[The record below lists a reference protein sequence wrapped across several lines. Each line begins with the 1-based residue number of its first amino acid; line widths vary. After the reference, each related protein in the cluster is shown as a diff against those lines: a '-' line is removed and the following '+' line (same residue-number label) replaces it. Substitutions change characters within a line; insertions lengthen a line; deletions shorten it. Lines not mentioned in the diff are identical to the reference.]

1 MSRVVFHK
9 DSIAQMQFQSGI
21 VCARYK
27 TLELL
32 RPDDSGK
39 VQSILAVEIFG
50 VIRALNPFRLT
61 GASRDYIV
69 VASDSGRI
77 VILEYDG
84 TKNMFEKVH
93 QETFGKTGCRRI
105 VPGQYL
111 AVDPKGRAV
120 LIGAIEKQKFVYIL
134 NRDSA
139 ARLTISSPLEAHKS
153 YTLVYAMVGMDVG
166 FENPLFASIE
176 LSYEEVDKDPH
187 AEPPQKMLTL
197 YEMDL
202 GLNHVTRKF
211 ADAVDHSAHAL
222 IAVPGGVDGPSGVN
236 PKRTLT
242 WPSEGLHNGG
252 LDNSEHNYIGHV
264 GDEIL
269 NQEPRSA
276 TGASESET
284 GKSYELLESLGQG
297 SFGQVLKC
305 QVDQR
310 LVALKI
316 IKNRPSYFN
325 QDGSLRGVE
334 GLVRNQG
341 CIEANVLKR
350 LNSCFDPEDQYHIVR
365 MLDCFVFKKHLCIA
379 FELLELNLLEFLKWN
394 SYKGFALPTIQSVTR
409 QLLEA
414 MICVVQASLIHC
426 DLKPENVMVVSMT
439 PIRIKLIDFGS
450 ACTESCPRHAYI
462 QSRFYRS
469 PEVILGLPYGSAIDI
484 WSFRQKG
491 FDRGGGRR
499 PTRRSERQ
507 RPNDWRSLGCIVAEL
522 LLGLPLFPG
531 QCEYDQLR
539 CIVKIMGLPPK
550 EILERRTCK
559 ANSMSRFCL
568 RSGTLQDSCH
578 LETTILETCR
588 EMLSAGSKSKRYF
601 KRVDEAFVSTEEG
614 RGGEECCEGPAEQVT
629 TISTVAST
637 ATTADTE
644 LTVQVEVE
652 VELEGSQANP
662 QGPAQMDVWKEAD
675 HEQRATQMLQV
686 QEPRRTTSW
695 RLKTGDEYENDSNKK
710 AARSRRAWPFTSIEE
725 VVKDVPEENRGCL
738 LQFLMGLFQMDPNG
752 RWTARQALQ
761 HPFINE
767 DAPFSEGFRPPQELR
782 PGAAGLQGLSPNVN
796 VNCRRAKPAPSS
808 TTGTP
813 ASSPNHSSTGSV
825 LSARQTGVS
834 SGPQVPFSPWHLPS
848 PGSASDSATL
858 ASDYSWSN
866 TSGGERT
873 DRGVSKWSDSEFSS
887 ASAGSRE
894 GQRRRRE
901 QKFWKQMQS
910 MTRGHEVSQT
920 DFREARERRGGGG

>member
-1 MSRVVFHK
+1 MAEGTMPMTLPKLLAGAQLSHLQSQETLGTAELREAVRCPASV
-9 DSIAQMQFQSGI
+9 DEDTWIAAQMKEIFVEAVRMVHFMGEFCHESRCPKMCAGDSTEYKWAEEGTAAAPESMPAISYMQRLIDWADRKLLDQALVPCDGSPMPASLRPELATMLRRLFRIYAHAYVHHFAQIQAVGAEAHVNCSFKHFLFFVLEFKLVRMEEMLPLDRDRSSVVTIRCSDGGASLTPADKSCMFLDPVKTSLMKYQVSPGRKHRVPCLKARFGI
-21 VCARYK
+21 VDVYNSCH
-27 TLELL
+27 E
-32 RPDDSGK
+32 
-39 VQSILAVEIFG
+39 
-50 VIRALNPFRLT
+50 
-61 GASRDYIV
+61 
-69 VASDSGRI
+69 
-77 VILEYDG
+77 EY
-84 TKNMFEKVH
+84 
-93 QETFGKTGCRRI
+93 
-105 VPGQYL
+105 
-111 AVDPKGRAV
+111 
-120 LIGAIEKQKFVYIL
+120 VY
-134 NRDSA
+134 S
-139 ARLTISSPLEAHKS
+139 TTS
-153 YTLVYAMVGMDVG
+153 
-166 FENPLFASIE
+166 
-176 LSYEEVDKDPH
+176 
-187 AEPPQKMLTL
+187 
-197 YEMDL
+197 
-202 GLNHVTRKF
+202 
-211 ADAVDHSAHAL
+211 
-222 IAVPGGVDGPSGVN
+222 N

-269 NQEPRSA
+269 NQ
-276 TGASESET
+276 ET

-316 IKNRPSYFN
+316 IKNRPSYF
-325 QDGSLRGVE
+325 
-334 GLVRNQG
+334 NQG

-484 WSFRQKG
+484 WS
-491 FDRGGGRR
+491 
-499 PTRRSERQ
+499 
-507 RPNDWRSLGCIVAEL
+507 LGCIVAEL

-550 EILERRTCK
+550 
-559 ANSMSRFCL
+559 
-568 RSGTLQDSCH
+568 
-578 LETTILETCR
+578 

-825 LSARQTGVS
+825 
-834 SGPQVPFSPWHLPS
+834 
-848 PGSASDSATL
+848 
-858 ASDYSWSN
+858 
-866 TSGGERT
+866 
-873 DRGVSKWSDSEFSS
+873 RG
-887 ASAGSRE
+887 
-894 GQRRRRE
+894 
-901 QKFWKQMQS
+901 
-910 MTRGHEVSQT
+910 
-920 DFREARERRGGGG
+920 

>member
-1 MSRVVFHK
+1 MEEAPREV
-9 DSIAQMQFQSGI
+9 
-21 VCARYK
+21 R
-27 TLELL
+27 
-32 RPDDSGK
+32 
-39 VQSILAVEIFG
+39 
-50 VIRALNPFRLT
+50 
-61 GASRDYIV
+61 
-69 VASDSGRI
+69 
-77 VILEYDG
+77 
-84 TKNMFEKVH
+84 
-93 QETFGKTGCRRI
+93 
-105 VPGQYL
+105 
-111 AVDPKGRAV
+111 PKGRHRHGALLKAV
-120 LIGAIEKQKFVYIL
+120 TERIVDVY
-134 NRDSA
+134 NSCH
-139 ARLTISSPLEAHKS
+139 EE
-153 YTLVYAMVGMDVG
+153 YVY
-166 FENPLFASIE
+166 STT
-176 LSYEEVDKDPH
+176 S
-187 AEPPQKMLTL
+187 
-197 YEMDL
+197 
-202 GLNHVTRKF
+202 
-211 ADAVDHSAHAL
+211 
-222 IAVPGGVDGPSGVN
+222 N

-269 NQEPRSA
+269 NQ
-276 TGASESET
+276 ET

-316 IKNRPSYFN
+316 IKNRPSYF
-325 QDGSLRGVE
+325 
-334 GLVRNQG
+334 NQG

-484 WSFRQKG
+484 WS
-491 FDRGGGRR
+491 
-499 PTRRSERQ
+499 
-507 RPNDWRSLGCIVAEL
+507 LGCIVAEL

-550 EILERRTCK
+550 
-559 ANSMSRFCL
+559 
-568 RSGTLQDSCH
+568 
-578 LETTILETCR
+578 

-920 DFREARERRGGGG
+920 DFREALGLAAGPVVGDARLGRQDLFLEQRAFHHGKGGKGSRRHRPRQTGGS